1 MHDTILIPTS
11 SGHELAVCEW
21 GPSHGEPVFVLHG
34 SPGSRYIRHPAGEYD
49 RVGIRVLTYD
59 RPGTVARPVGRVGWP
74 RPQLT
79 MSP

>member
-49 RVGIRVLTYD
+49 RVGIRVRNLRSTRVRSLD
-59 RPGTVARPVGRVGWP
+59 PSVGSAGRGH
-74 RPQLT
+74 
-79 MSP
+79 S